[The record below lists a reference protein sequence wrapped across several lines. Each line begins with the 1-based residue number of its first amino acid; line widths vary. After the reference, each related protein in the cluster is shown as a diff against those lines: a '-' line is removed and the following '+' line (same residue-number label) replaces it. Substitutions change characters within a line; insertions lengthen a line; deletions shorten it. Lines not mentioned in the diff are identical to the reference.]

1 MRTCNNPFFIIF
13 SHEEEIRLVSLE
25 VNWERKQGVV
35 NGFHINHI
43 LFRSGDLADVDAGSG
58 YSFCDDSKY
67 FTGQKSGNR
76 HNTGTLFRPYC
87 IYHGCNAWGF
97 SHHLSICFGFR
108 HRQIYRG
115 GLLLYLVWQSFKEK
129 ETGFTF
135 HQNNPLKYTSLY
147 KKGILMNLLNPK
159 VSLFFLALLPQFVD
173 KSIGHIPLQMFL
185 LGIIFLV
192 QAFAFFVAVSMFSE
206 KLGRVLFHHSF
217 LAKRMNIIKG
227 SILGMIG
234 IQIALSEK

>member
-1 MRTCNNPFFIIF
+1 MDFT
-13 SHEEEIRLVSLE
+13 LVISFL
-25 VNWERKQGVV
+25 GVAILLTLMP
-35 NGFHINHI
+35 GPDI
-43 LFRSGDLADVDAGSG
+43 LFVMTQSISQDKKAGIATTLGLCSGLIVHISAATLGVSAIIYQSALAFAIV
-58 YSFCDDSKY
+58 KY
-67 FTGQKSGNR
+67 TGAA
-76 HNTGTLFRPYC
+76 Y
-87 IYHGCNAWGF
+87 
-97 SHHLSICFGFR
+97 
-108 HRQIYRG
+108 
-115 GLLLYLVWQSFKEK
+115 LLYLAWQSFKEK

-192 QAFAFFVAVSMFSE
+192 QAFAVFVAVSVFSE